1 MVVEVRDRDID
12 FQHYGPP
19 KYARQSAV
27 LDGSTKSSPIAEDQS
42 DEHLTGR
49 DLIAARRWNALES
62 REAQY
67 FFWSRIIRHQTL
79 GNQ

>member
-1 MVVEVRDRDID
+1 MSRARSARFHHHSEALQIARQDGCGGARSR
-12 FQHYGPP
+12 YRLSTLWPP

-49 DLIAARRWNALES
+49 DLI
-62 REAQY
+62 
-67 FFWSRIIRHQTL
+67 
-79 GNQ
+79 